1 MNGSKEKDNIK
12 EKSFILY
19 FQMGDNLTR
28 KSVWFLLTLVLLT
41 CHWKFV
47 NGELAGDD
55 IVLGKQRV
63 FSFEYFLNALLM
75 GILFFGLFVRQFVCL
90 FVRVVHSCT
99 MNTFFFFIFC
109 SPVPKFEFR
118 YELNC
123 CYCNCHDNSIT
134 VFTLRCLLTL
144 LITFTIQILLLEM
157 RISTIN

>member
-47 NGELAGDD
+47 TGELAGDD

-99 MNTFFFFIFC
+99 MNTFFFLF
-109 SPVPKFEFR
+109 SAHLSQSSN
-118 YELNC
+118 LNM
-123 CYCNCHDNSIT
+123 SLIVVIAIAMIT
-134 VFTLRCLLTL
+134 QLQFLHFVVY
-144 LITFTIQILLLEM
+144 
-157 RISTIN
+157 